1 MQLAHLVVKLARWK
15 ILYCISDEAAHHL
28 LSVKGI
34 NFPVKSHLI
43 IKAQKKIAELSLQK
57 VPVTQY
63 STLLNGEQNM
73 VAIAD
78 SPKLVAQFTA
88 QSAKLGILISGLPH
102 QIPKTRRSQGAS
114 EDSPIPRKKRRLSS
128 SCLPSRPV
136 GKPITQNSISL
147 REEVKTSWI
156 SGPLADPDVPKPQH
170 GPEISLI
177 NFRQHLLISGD
188 GGQVSRRQVKTILT

>member
-78 SPKLVAQFTA
+78 SPKLLAQFTA

-102 QIPKTRRSQGAS
+102 QIPKTRRSVGAS
-114 EDSPIPRKKRRLSS
+114 EDSPTPIPRKKRRLSS

-136 GKPITQNSISL
+136 GKPITQNQFL
-147 REEVKTSWI
+147 FEKKLKRV
-156 SGPLADPDVPKPQH
+156 GFLDP
-170 GPEISLI
+170 
-177 NFRQHLLISGD
+177 
-188 GGQVSRRQVKTILT
+188 